1 MEPNTATERVR
12 ALPRAEHETRRSL
25 GDLARRLQTS
35 ASLRPAVAT
44 RQIFART
51 TGLLYAAGGGLALA
65 MILLSRPMPRNVW
78 SMVAIAGLCVLAG
91 IFMMLRGE
99 RLEAWTHHFF
109 IALGTVLIAVGVYLA
124 GGGARSVGLAS
135 LFMFVSLGCFFCF
148 AWSVALVH
156 LAFIEICS
164 MFAFTVAGVTES
176 DVIVQQ
182 GCMIAVGIVVG
193 YMTRATAA
201 AERDLLTGLLNR
213 RGFDRRLREAIVDA
227 QHTGDSLS
235 VLLLDLDDFKSIN
248 ERSGHPEGDRCL
260 REVANIWKRLVT
272 DGMLLARP
280 GDDEFAIMLP
290 GYTAN
295 RAAAFADQLRAAVA
309 DESLCSAGVAELQ
322 ADDSRSMLVGRAEV
336 ALYEAKR
343 NGGGHSIQFGVVDV
357 AAADDIHAGLQL
369 GQFEVYYQPIIDL
382 NLREVIGDEALIR
395 WNHPTKGLVAP
406 DDFIPAAE
414 KSGAIH
420 ALGQWILNEA
430 CAGTA
435 AYIKTSGLPRRVS
448 VNASGHELKSTDYA
462 ANVAAVLASTGLPP
476 SALVIEVTEST
487 FDADHPHVI
496 SVLHDLRQ
504 LGVGIAIDDFGTGY
518 SSLNRLDH
526 LPANVLKIDRSF
538 VAAIPV
544 TGAEVPILKAIVA
557 LADALGLRIIAE
569 GVETL
574 HQAEVLAGLGCSH
587 AQGYYFGRP
596 HPDQQA
602 TRVPES
608 LILLEGV
615 STAA

>member
-1 MEPNTATERVR
+1 MEASTAAERVQHR
-12 ALPRAEHETRRSL
+12 RPDHEDHRSL
-25 GDLARRLQTS
+25 GDIARRVQTS
-35 ASLRPAVAT
+35 AALRPAVAT
-44 RQIFART
+44 RQIFAKT
-51 TGLLYAAGGGLALA
+51 TGLLYAASGSLGLA
-65 MILLSRPMPRNVW
+65 MILSSNPMPSNAV
-78 SMVAIAGLCVLAG
+78 SLLAIAGLCVFSG
-91 IFMMLRGE
+91 TFMMLRGE

-109 IALGTVLIAVGVYLA
+109 IALGTVLIASGVYLA

-156 LAFIEICS
+156 LAFIELCS
-164 MFAFTVAGVTES
+164 FLAFTGAGVSES

-182 GCMIAVGIVVG
+182 GCMLAVGIIVG

-213 RGFDRRLREAIVDA
+213 RGFDRRLREAILDA
-227 QHTGDSLS
+227 QHTGQSLS
-235 VLLLDLDDFKSIN
+235 VLLLDLDNFKAIN
-248 ERSGHPEGDRCL
+248 EQHGHSDGNRVL
-260 REVANIWKRLVT
+260 RQVANVWKTLIT
-272 DGMLLARP
+272 DDMLLSRP

-295 RAAAFADQLRAAVA
+295 RAAAFADQLRESVAA
-309 DESLCSAGVAELQ
+309 ETSCSAGIAEMQ
-322 ADDSRSMLVGRAEV
+322 AEDSRSMLVGRAEV

-343 NGGGHSIQFGVVDV
+343 NGGGNSMQFGVVD
-357 AAADDIHAGLQL
+357 AADGDAIHAGLKL

-395 WNHPTKGLVAP
+395 WNHPTRGLVAP
-406 DDFIPAAE
+406 DEFIPAAE

-420 ALGQWILNEA
+420 ALGQWILYEA

-435 AYIKTSGLPRRVS
+435 EYIKTSGLPRRVS

-462 ANVAAVLASTGLPP
+462 GNVAEVLASTGLPA

-602 TRVPES
+602 TKVPETLS
-608 LILLEGV
+608 IVENIE
-615 STAA
+615 SAA